1 MNESNESRRIL
12 ALNEVNAFVSF
23 LRSRGLEAWAKRYE
37 VLSRA
42 LAEGNIQHA
51 VAQEKSI
58 PKGGMGGLTDL
69 YICKENG
76 HKTENPE
83 NDNETLMKHIG
94 QVSQAF
100 SQLRKQLKGY
110 VR

>member
-1 MNESNESRRIL
+1 MTEANESRRIN
-12 ALNEVNAFVSF
+12 ALNAVNALSTFM
-23 LRSRGLEAWAKRYE
+23 RSKGMEGWAKRYE
-37 VLSRA
+37 VISRA
-42 LAEGNIQHA
+42 LEENNIQHA
-51 VAQEKSI
+51 VSQEEHI

-76 HKTENPE
+76 HITDNPE
-83 NDNETLMKHIG
+83 TDNTLLMKYIG

-110 VR
+110 VQ

>member
-1 MNESNESRRIL
+1 MTEANELRRIS
-12 ALNEVNAFVSF
+12 ALNAINALSTFM
-23 LRSRGLEAWAKRYE
+23 RSKGMEGWAKRYE
-37 VLSRA
+37 VIARA
-42 LAEGNIQHA
+42 LEENNIQHA
-51 VAQEKSI
+51 VNQEERI

-76 HKTENPE
+76 HITENPE
-83 NDNETLMKHIG
+83 TDNALLMQHVG

-110 VR
+110 AQ